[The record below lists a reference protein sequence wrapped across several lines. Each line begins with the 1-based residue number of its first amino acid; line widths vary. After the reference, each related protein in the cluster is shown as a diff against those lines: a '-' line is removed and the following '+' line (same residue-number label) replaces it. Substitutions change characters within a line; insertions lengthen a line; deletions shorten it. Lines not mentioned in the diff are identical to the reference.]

1 MSVFSSL
8 LQLFL
13 MFLIYLHL
21 YPIFKICIFVLYIC
35 TSYLNLACYIWI
47 SQSGTLNL
55 PFCTKDAL
63 QIKLLC
69 LALPCLTSV

>member
-8 LQLFL
+8 LQL
-13 MFLIYLHL
+13 FLIYLHL
-21 YPIFKICIFVLYIC
+21 YPIFKICIFVQILYIC

-69 LALPCLTSV
+69 LALPRLTSV